1 MIKIIAADM
10 DGTLVGK
17 NHYISKENVTAI
29 KEAQAAGVAFMVT
42 TGRVYQETIPQ
53 LQEAGIQCKCLV
65 MNGAQLR
72 DECGKI
78 LMSIHIANTDV
89 YKVIKQLKQEQL
101 YIELYTD
108 EGIFTVSE
116 EDVVLDAVAVKL
128 MYFIPNLT
136 YDDALKKAKDEQE
149 YKKLIFIDTEVFL
162 NKNISVGKILSFSA
176 DQAKI
181 ARLREQL
188 NKTETISA
196 SSSFPINIEIT
207 NIQAQKGIALK
218 KYAQQ
223 EHIAMEDIMA
233 IGDSYNDISML
244 SENFGFTVAMGNAI
258 DEVKKTAKYKTL
270 DVDQNGVAAAI
281 RKVLHS

>member
-10 DGTLVGK
+10 DGTLVGT
-17 NHYISKENVTAI
+17 NHFISEENVSAI
-29 KEAQAAGVAFMVT
+29 KAAQAAGVTFMVT

-53 LQEAGIQCKCLV
+53 LKEAGIQCKCLV

-89 YKVIKQLKQEQL
+89 LNVIKQLKQEQL

-108 EGIFTVSE
+108 EGIFTVSDE
-116 EDVVLDAVAVKL
+116 WTVLDAVAVKL
-128 MYFIPNLT
+128 MYFIPGLT
-136 YDDALKKAKDEQE
+136 YEEALTRAKDEQE
-149 YKKLIFIDTEVFL
+149 YQKLIFTDENTFL
-162 NKNISVGKILSFSA
+162 KKNIAVGKILSFSS
-176 DQAKI
+176 DHAKI

-207 NIQAQKGIALK
+207 NLQAQKGIALR

-244 SENFGFTVAMGNAI
+244 SENFGYTVAMGNAI
-258 DEVKKTAKYKTL
+258 DEVKKAAKYETL

-281 RKVLHS
+281 QKVLHS